1 MAVDITINETIDVV
15 DITVNPNIIEVNVT
29 RTSGGGGGS
38 QTLAQTLDNGNST
51 GGENIVINNAD
62 AIELENTSLLKK
74 GTYDFG
80 GNGGISRICS
90 NQYEDMWQNG
100 FRHVFDQSGF
110 IRNSSNGFDLV
121 PDSSFDVTL
130 RFKVGSFWTLDNGTT
145 YICTDATEGAAEWE
159 LYSVGATPTLQQVTD
174 KGNTT
179 DNDITVSKETG
190 TSFIQLV
197 SNNNTLTLQVNDASG
212 SYIELND
219 SDNNNYGAL
228 SCAELV
234 MTKNDSGENVQLNSN
249 YLLIQNSNSKP
260 LIELQGS
267 DGTLTGSVQIKSDLI
282 DGTYEQQLP
291 DKSGT
296 FAMLDDIPSGGG
308 TVTSVDLSM
317 PSAFTVTNNPVTTSG
332 TLTVTGAGAVSQYVR
347 GDGTLAN
354 FPASSGGGSSLSFY
368 LNGSVS
374 QGTIGGVA
382 FREMDRTPILGAGTD
397 FTINANGYIQSF
409 ITDAGVPNQLE
420 IPAGNWNFETYF
432 SASSGGGSPS
442 FYIELYKWNGTT
454 LSLIASNSSSPRLIT
469 DGTNIE
475 AYFSALAVPQTTL
488 LATDRLAVRI
498 YVTHSGRTI
507 TLHTENSHLCQVI
520 TTFSTG
526 LTALNGLTAQVQNF
540 AVGTSGTDFAIS
552 SATETHTFNLP
563 TASALN
569 RGALS
574 SADWTT
580 FNNKQNDFSTFQRKQ
595 GIIFFDDFLGTNDN
609 AGIATSTG
617 VTMSGV
623 GTGSITRITGVYPNR
638 TNQQGVIQL
647 ATGTL
652 ITGNAS
658 YRLGSVNT
666 PTFFVGS
673 GAISY
678 EILINIETLSTLANR
693 FVNVFG
699 LYTGSSITTSNNLIS
714 FIYDEGGVFASG
726 GIGASP
732 NWKCV
737 TGNAGTRTSTDST
750 IAVTASAWT
759 KLRIEINANATSVGF
774 YINDTL
780 VATHTTNIPATT
792 TAMYFLNGMQKTTG
806 LTSVNMYA
814 DYLSFKQTFTTE
826 R

>member
-1 MAVDITINETIDVV
+1 MAIDITINETIDVV

-29 RTSGGGGGS
+29 RTSGGVGS
-38 QTLAQTLDNGNST
+38 QTLAQTLDLGNQT
-51 GGENIVINNAD
+51 GGENILVNNAD

-110 IRNSSNGFDLV
+110 IRNSREGFDLV
-121 PDSSFDVTL
+121 PDENFDVTL

-159 LYSVGATPTLQQVTD
+159 LYSVGATPTLQEVTD

-179 DNDITVSKETG
+179 DNDIIVRHSNDNDIIISSITDSSQISVNQG
-190 TSFIQLV
+190 TASISISSQENAGVTEALIQMTSDKGYNIITEGAIQLTNSV
-197 SNNNTLTLQVNDASG
+197 NNNSID
-212 SYIELND
+212 LND
-219 SDNNNYGAL
+219 NGLAMSTLGVNQRINL
-228 SCAELV
+228 SNGV
-234 MTKNDSGENVQLNSN
+234 DDVS
-249 YLLIQNSNSKP
+249 
-260 LIELQGS
+260 
-267 DGTLTGSVQIKSDLI
+267 IKTDLI
-282 DGTYEQQLP
+282 TEAGLEQQLP
-291 DKSGT
+291 NKSGT
-296 FAMLDDIPSGGG
+296 FAMLSDIAGGG
-308 TVTSVDLSM
+308 
-317 PSAFTVTNNPVTTSG
+317 
-332 TLTVTGAGAVSQYVR
+332 GASI
-347 GDGTLAN
+347 
-354 FPASSGGGSSLSFY
+354 SFY

-382 FREMDRTPILGAGTD
+382 FREMDRTPILGVGTD

-454 LSLIASNSSSPRLIT
+454 LSLIASNSANPEFIT
-469 DGTNIE
+469 GGTNTDL
-475 AYFSALAVPQTTL
+475 YVSALAIPQTTL
-488 LATDRLAVRI
+488 LATDRLAVRF

-507 TLHTENSHLCQVI
+507 TLHTENSNLCQVI

-526 LTALNGLTAQVQNF
+526 LTALNGLTAQVQNL
-540 AVGTSGTDFAIS
+540 ATGTSGTDFGIVS
-552 SATETHTFNLP
+552 SGSTHTFNLP
-563 TASALN
+563 NASAAN

-574 SADWTT
+574 AADWST
-580 FNNKQNDFSTFQRKQ
+580 FNAKQNDLSTFQRKE
-595 GIIFFDDFLGTNDN
+595 GITFFDDFLGTNDN

-617 VTMSGV
+617 VTMSAV
-623 GTGSITRITGVYPNR
+623 GTGSAARITGVYPNR

-647 ATGTL
+647 ATGT
-652 ITGNAS
+652 TASGGAS
-658 YRLGSVNT
+658 YRLGSGNT

-678 EILINIETLSTLANR
+678 EVLINIETLSTLANR

-699 LYTGSSITTSNNLIS
+699 FYTGSSITTSNNLIS

-726 GIGASP
+726 GIGASA

-750 IAVTASAWT
+750 IAVTASAWV

-792 TAMYFLNGMQKTTG
+792 TALYFLNGIQKTTG
-806 LTSVNMYA
+806 LTSINMYG
-814 DYLSFKQTFTTE
+814 DYFSLKQTFTTA